1 MNILLLED
9 NIALNKAIKRI
20 LELSDHIV
28 STFYDGAEVLKS
40 ISNLYD
46 LYILDINVPNIN
58 GLELLDL
65 IYNKN
70 NNSKVIII
78 TSNTDL
84 NSLEKA
90 YKLGCIDYI
99 KKPFHLAELRIKTNR
114 LDNSKNDILSFF
126 NLKNDESLSK
136 QEKKLLLLF
145 LEHKGKIVTYNMI
158 DENVYENKTM
168 TMDGLRAMIRRVRA
182 KLNDDIIINV
192 IDEGYRVNS

>member
-28 STFYDGAEVLKS
+28 ATFYDGAEVLKS

-192 IDEGYRVNS
+192 IDEGYRI